1 VHRARLLDR
10 LLVRP
15 ERRAGGGEPR
25 VPAAVVRLRPVR
37 APPAA
42 SRVRPAHRALPAR
55 LPLRPAR
62 VELGGRRGGAA
73 AHEPRVARRL
83 HRDLSRHR
91 APRLPQRGVPQVR
104 LGLAPRSARVSWSR
118 WLSSWKAMI
127 DSTRSIVIRP
137 KAGWTAPFSHWL
149 SVSRPNVLSVSAR
162 RSLVAF
168 VHRLAR
174 LQLTREQRPRL
185 GLPPSVQRVARL

>member
-1 VHRARLLDR
+1 
-10 LLVRP
+10 
-15 ERRAGGGEPR
+15 
-25 VPAAVVRLRPVR
+25 
-37 APPAA
+37 
-42 SRVRPAHRALPAR
+42 
-55 LPLRPAR
+55 
-62 VELGGRRGGAA
+62 
-73 AHEPRVARRL
+73 
-83 HRDLSRHR
+83 
-91 APRLPQRGVPQVR
+91 
-104 LGLAPRSARVSWSR
+104 
-118 WLSSWKAMI
+118 MI